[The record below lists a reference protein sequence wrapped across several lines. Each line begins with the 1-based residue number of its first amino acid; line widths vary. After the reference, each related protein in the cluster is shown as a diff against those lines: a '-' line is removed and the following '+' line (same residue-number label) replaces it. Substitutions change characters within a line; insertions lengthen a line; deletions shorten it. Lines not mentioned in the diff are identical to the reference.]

1 MLFTPTAFNC
11 RVEDQLISWIVCD
24 CEQHGWPVPG
34 LSEGHWLGGDSM
46 TGNWNASIGPS
57 GLRLAFPQLPLV
69 LRLPGHCF
77 LQSVEQKL
85 KPT

>member
-1 MLFTPTAFNC
+1 MTVSVIIESLSD
-11 RVEDQLISWIVCD
+11 EDGNGIENVT
-24 CEQHGWPVPG
+24 G
-34 LSEGHWLGGDSM
+34 SEAIPM

-57 GLRLAFPQLPLV
+57 GLRLAFPQPPLV

-77 LQSVEQKL
+77 VQSVEQKL